1 MFLAKAKKNYVY
13 MQYYNGLLNTWNEN
27 PAHNF
32 TFYCEN
38 VMTKVLVVIPINT
51 YLMGYISIILW
62 KYACIFYI
70 WRFRLCTYMYSVL
83 HAENEKVYYA
93 RPSEL
98 LYGELLPRYIASV
111 LSVYKQAKQSDP

>member
-1 MFLAKAKKNYVY
+1 MWKCYDKSISSNTNKYLL
-13 MQYYNGLLNTWNEN
+13 NGL
-27 PAHNF
+27 
-32 TFYCEN
+32 Y
-38 VMTKVLVVIPINT
+38 
-51 YLMGYISIILW
+51 IILW

-98 LYGELLPRYIASV
+98 LYGELLSRYIASV

>member
-1 MFLAKAKKNYVY
+1 M
-13 MQYYNGLLNTWNEN
+13 
-27 PAHNF
+27 
-32 TFYCEN
+32 
-38 VMTKVLVVIPINT
+38 KVC
-51 YLMGYISIILW
+51 MHILHL
-62 KYACIFYI
+62 KIQI
-70 WRFRLCTYMYSVL
+70 VYSVL